1 MYSVVSKNIIN
12 YGNRKQEHLEQDF
25 ENNDNRADRHR
36 YGFRHTSLLW
46 MMSNAILTSCQYQNY
61 RRIDLIVI
69 HCSATR
75 ATQRYTVDDCR
86 RDHRAR
92 GFADIGYHYYITHD
106 GVVHA
111 GRPLYQVGAHATGC
125 NAHSIGICYEG
136 GLDIRGRPFDT
147 RTPEQ
152 KETLHKLLQRLKE
165 DYPEARVVG
174 HRDLPGVQKDCP
186 CYQV

>member
-1 MYSVVSKNIIN
+1 
-12 YGNRKQEHLEQDF
+12 
-25 ENNDNRADRHR
+25 
-36 YGFRHTSLLW
+36 
-46 MMSNAILTSCQYQNY
+46 MSNASLHSSQYQNY
-61 RRIDLIVI
+61 RRIGLIVI

-92 GFADIGYHYYITHD
+92 GFADIGYHYYITRD
-106 GVVHA
+106 GVVHR
-111 GRPLYQVGAHATGC
+111 GRPLYTVGAHATGY
-125 NAHSIGICYEG
+125 NRNSIGICYEG
-136 GLDIRGRPFDT
+136 GLDIRGRPCDT

-152 KETLHKLLQRLKE
+152 KETLCKLIERLKV

-186 CYQV
+186 CYDV